1 MQSFDTGRMIV
12 QPPRTMVLG
21 ISSFTYGWAIGVPG
35 HLPSKRMDARDLVNK
50 AVTYGLSCLQIGD
63 NLPLHELT
71 VSTLDELKALGLK
84 HNLRLEL
91 GARKLT
97 PEHLRRYI
105 SLAIHFEAPLL
116 RFVIDGDDYEPDI
129 ATVVNIIR
137 EVLPELERYHIT
149 LGIENHDRFKAR
161 ELADMIN
168 TINHNRVGIC
178 LDCVNSLGAGEGLE
192 WVSSMLAP
200 YTVNLHIKDFII
212 KRHDHKMGFTVTGT
226 EPGKGMLNTP
236 ELIKKLKGY
245 NRCESA
251 VLEQWIAP
259 ESTIEDTIKKEA
271 RWADTG
277 IQYLKTVSL

>member
-1 MQSFDTGRMIV
+1 
-12 QPPRTMVLG
+12 MVLG
-21 ISSFTYGWAIGVPG
+21 ISSFSYGWAIGVPG
-35 HLPSKRMDARDLVNK
+35 HLPSKRMHARDLVNK
-50 AVTYGLSCLQIGD
+50 AVAYGLSCLQIGD
-63 NLPLHELT
+63 NLPIHELRT
-71 VSTLDELKALGLK
+71 STLDELKALVQHHK
-84 HNLRLEL
+84 LRLEL

-105 SLAIHFEAPLL
+105 SLAIFFDAPLL

-129 ATVVNIIR
+129 DTVINIIR
-137 EVLPELERYHIT
+137 EAIPELEHHHVT

-161 ELADMIN
+161 ELADMMN

-200 YTVNLHIKDFII
+200 YAVNLHIKDFNI
-212 KRHDHKMGFTVTGT
+212 KRHDHKMGFTVMGT
-226 EPGKGMLNTP
+226 EAGKGMLNIP
-236 ELIKKLKGY
+236 ELIKKLKEY

-259 ESTIEDTIKKEA
+259 EPTIDGTVDKEA
-271 RWADTG
+271 RWAEGG
-277 IQYLKTVSL
+277 IQYLKRVFSFES